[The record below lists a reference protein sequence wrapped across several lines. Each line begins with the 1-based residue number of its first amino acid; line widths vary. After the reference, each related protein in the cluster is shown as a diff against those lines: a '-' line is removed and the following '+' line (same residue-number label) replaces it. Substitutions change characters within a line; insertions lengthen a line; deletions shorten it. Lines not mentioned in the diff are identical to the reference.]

1 MLAIFSES
9 LLKSLSGNLRVL
21 NIFLSEFSL
30 VNLLRFL
37 DDTVLLGWHVK
48 LHSFEVTNHVRFK
61 ETRLGPLFLKH

>member
-9 LLKSLSGNLRVL
+9 LLKSLSGNSRVL

-30 VNLLRFL
+30 VFLVFL